1 MKETK
6 PKEKN
11 TKVKIVLLE
20 NKDYKIL
27 KKASK
32 KRKVSMSKII
42 NELIKDYLRGRGVE
56 V

>member
-27 KKASK
+27 KKTSK
-32 KRKVSMSKII
+32 KRKVSMSKIV
-42 NELIKDYLRGRGVE
+42 NELIKDYLRERGVE

>member
-20 NKDYKIL
+20 NKDYRIL
-27 KKASK
+27 KKVSK
-32 KRKVSMSKII
+32 KRKVSMSKLV
-42 NELIKDYLRGRGVE
+42 NELIKDYLRERGVE